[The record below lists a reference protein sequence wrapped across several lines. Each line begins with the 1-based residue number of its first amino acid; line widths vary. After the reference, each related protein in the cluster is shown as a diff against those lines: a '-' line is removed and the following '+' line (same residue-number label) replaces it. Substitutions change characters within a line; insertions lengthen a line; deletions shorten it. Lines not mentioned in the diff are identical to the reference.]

1 MHANNSHKWLTMP
14 LLLLPLL
21 TGCAANSTGSG
32 AEPPVVPPLPP
43 EARQGVTAPNCSPTC
58 LQKWNQQAEQWRQR
72 LTGAE

>member
-1 MHANNSHKWLTMP
+1 MHANNSHRWLTMP

-32 AEPPVVPPLPP
+32 AEPPVVPPLPM
-43 EARQGVTAPNCSPTC
+43 EARQGVTPNCSPTC
-58 LQKWNQQAEQWRQR
+58 LQRWNQQAEQWRQR